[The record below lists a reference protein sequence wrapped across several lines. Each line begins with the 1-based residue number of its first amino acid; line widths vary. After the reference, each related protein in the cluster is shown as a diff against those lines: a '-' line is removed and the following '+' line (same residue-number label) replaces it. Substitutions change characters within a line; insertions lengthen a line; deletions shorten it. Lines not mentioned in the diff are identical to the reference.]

1 MKKLLILLGVLLSLV
16 ISSCRNNSDQDGVQ
30 HTHSSDPENKP
41 LYTCPMPQDSVF
53 SNKPGKCPKCGMEL
67 ELVTHHSNDTPAI
80 ELETLLQPTN
90 EFVVSSI
97 SVTTMQPRTEKIE
110 IETLGYISYDNR
122 NAGSIASRVSG
133 RIEKLY
139 VKHRFQKVTR
149 GQRIMDVYSPEILTA
164 QQNLLF
170 LLKNDPENNSLI
182 QAASDKLRL
191 LGMSDQQLKEVIKN
205 NNPAFTIAVYS
216 NYSGHIH
223 ESSNTGSMDKK
234 EGTMKDIS
242 LLTEE
247 LNIKEGMYVQKGQ
260 AVFRVYNPDKAWAL
274 LNIFAE
280 HQSLVKTGNTVRVVP
295 ETAPGKDFRAT
306 IDFIEPFFRAGN
318 KTLTARVNFD
328 NSTLRIP
335 IGSQVKATI
344 FGNTKNAFWIPRQ
357 AVLSLGLESVV
368 FRKSGNGFK
377 AQKINTGMLH
387 ENKIQVLDGLSDK
400 DSIAINAQ
408 YLMDSESFI
417 KIKN

>member
-1 MKKLLILLGVLLSLV
+1 MKKQLTIWGLLLTVV
-16 ISSCRNNSDQDGVQ
+16 ISSCNNTKDQDADQ
-30 HTHSSDPENKP
+30 HSHVSDKESKP

-53 SNKPGKCPKCGMEL
+53 SDKPGKCPKCGMEL
-67 ELVTHHSNDTPAI
+67 ELVTNKSSTAG
-80 ELETLLQPTN
+80 LEPESILQPAN

-97 SVTTMQPRTEKIE
+97 PVTTMQPRAEQIE

-122 NAGSIASRVSG
+122 NAGSIAARVSG

-139 VKHRFQKVTR
+139 VRYRFQKVNK

-170 LLKNDPENNSLI
+170 LLKNDPDNVSLV

-191 LGMSDQQLKEVIKN
+191 LGMSDRQLQDLIKN
-205 NNPAFTIAVYS
+205 RTPAFTIAVYS

-223 ESSNTGSMDKK
+223 ESSNSGAMDNK
-234 EGTMKDIS
+234 EGNMKDIS

-260 AVFRVYNPDKAWAL
+260 SVFKVYNPDKAWAL
-274 LNIFAE
+274 LNIYAD
-280 HQSLVKTGNTVRVVP
+280 HQALVKKGNTVRVVP

-306 IDFIEPFFRAGN
+306 IDFIEPFFRVEN

-328 NSTLRIP
+328 NSLLKIP
-335 IGSQVKATI
+335 VGSQVKATI
-344 FGNTKNAFWIPRQ
+344 FGNTKKAFWLPRQ
-357 AVLSLGLESVV
+357 AVLSLGLDAVV
-368 FRKSGNGFK
+368 FRKYDNGFK
-377 AQKINTGMLH
+377 AQKISTGMLH
-387 ENKIQVLDGLSDK
+387 DNNIQVLDGLSEK
-400 DSIAINAQ
+400 DSVAINAQ